1 MCGCTANVV
10 VFDSENYWVANS
22 GDSRSVLCRGG
33 KLVPLSVDHKPE
45 SRIEKSCGTI
55 IEGRVN
61 GGLNLTRAIGNI
73 SRNLGDFDYKINKN
87 LDYKQQIVTCHPDV
101 KKIPRS
107 P

>member
-1 MCGCTANVV
+1 VPRRQIGATV
-10 VFDSENYWVANS
+10 
-22 GDSRSVLCRGG
+22 SRPQTWIEIE
-33 KLVPLSVDHKPE
+33 K
-45 SRIEKSCGTI
+45 SRIEKAGGTI